1 MLTTEDFDFELPE
14 ELIAQTPLSDR
25 SSSRLLVV
33 DRETGKFEDKHF
45 YNIIDELAP
54 GDALVMNDT
63 RVLPARI
70 YGEKQETGAH
80 LEILL
85 LNNIE
90 GDTWETLIKP
100 AKRAK
105 VGTKITFGDGRLEAV
120 VEEELDHGGRI
131 IRFQYKGIFLE
142 ILESLGE
149 MPLPLSNGLCQRK
162 RLSCCTDCRLAFY
175 PRIAGADRSKRRQA
189 GLSDF
194 ARWFRN
200 VSSSQCR

>member
-14 ELIAQTPLSDR
+14 ELIAQTPLCDR

-131 IRFQYKGIFLE
+131 IRFQYKGIF
-142 ILESLGE
+142 
-149 MPLPLSNGLCQRK
+149 
-162 RLSCCTDCRLAFY
+162 
-175 PRIAGADRSKRRQA
+175 
-189 GLSDF
+189 
-194 ARWFRN
+194 
-200 VSSSQCR
+200 